1 MAKDIQ
7 LLLTESVDNL
17 GIVGDVVK
25 VRAGYARNY
34 LLPMGLA
41 TEPSD
46 DKVKALAA
54 KRADAERMQREMRV
68 QREQTIEKLEG
79 IEVEIKRSCNDQ
91 GLLYGSVTQQDIA
104 EALVAKGFAVK
115 ARDIRLSQTI
125 KRIESHHVT
134 VKLDRDLEA
143 EVTVKVVADRE
154 IEVDDKVEVEVD
166 DEGNMIMPGEQGRR
180 GRGGRGRRDDRA
192 KADAEGAPAPVAE

>member
-34 LLPMGLA
+34 LLPMGFA
-41 TEPSD
+41 TEPSE

-54 KRADAERMQREMRV
+54 KRADAERHQREMRA
-68 QREQTIEKLEG
+68 QREQMIEKLEG
-79 IEVEIKRSCNDQ
+79 YEVELTRSCNDQ

-104 EALVAKGFAVK
+104 DLLAAKGFAVK

-125 KRIESHHVT
+125 KRVETHHVL

-143 EVTVKVVADRE
+143 DITVKVVPDRT
-154 IEVDDKVEVEVD
+154 IEADDKVEVEVD
-166 DEGNMIMPGEQGRR
+166 DEGNMIMPGEEGRR
-180 GRGGRGRRDDRA
+180 GRGGRGRGRREQ
-192 KADAEGAPAPVAE
+192 ADAAAPAAE